1 MRALSKQFLR
11 AAPSSSSGS
20 SSSATQG
27 FVARATVSSLSR
39 SFPGNGVDN
48 LRHVRLFEHRFM
60 SSGNDGNDDEGKKGA
75 PPENFYDEELEEKQE
90 LMDMATALADGGL
103 HKLSGANAGKNAMTQ
118 EDWVTAQ
125 EEAPDLQGA
134 IKDGEENEQVPW
146 MDLEDPKNRYAIG
159 HVRRHGTDA
168 ELAKHLKS
176 YSPKL
181 DVVPPE
187 QLNYNVAWRKDNV
200 PEENE
205 LNDFLPATSTDRFRF
220 DKQGLRHCKGKN
232 QRMGKS
238 GELRC
243 HLIDL
248 DDLSHMDLVTMRRF
262 LSEDAEILGRK
273 HTGLCAKCQRA
284 VAKTV
289 KRARNLGTVPH
300 LGEHML
306 LDSDPTTRGSRWKYH
321 QAVST
326 DPDAQSDKSG
336 ATPGLKNVRV
346 WVGGSK
352 TVL

>member
-1 MRALSKQFLR
+1 
-11 AAPSSSSGS
+11 
-20 SSSATQG
+20 
-27 FVARATVSSLSR
+27 
-39 SFPGNGVDN
+39 
-48 LRHVRLFEHRFM
+48 M

-273 HTGLCAKCQRA
+273 HTGLCAKCQVSLRCFIYPSD
-284 VAKTV
+284 VSHC
-289 KRARNLGTVPH
+289 LIC
-300 LGEHML
+300 
-306 LDSDPTTRGSRWKYH
+306 LDSLLLSSLISLAASLTCPPALHITSHSAPWQKRSKERATWVLCRIWASTCCWIPTPPREALAGSITRRCPPTQTRSLTSRG
-321 QAVST
+321 QLLV
-326 DPDAQSDKSG
+326 
-336 ATPGLKNVRV
+336 
-346 WVGGSK
+346 
-352 TVL
+352 